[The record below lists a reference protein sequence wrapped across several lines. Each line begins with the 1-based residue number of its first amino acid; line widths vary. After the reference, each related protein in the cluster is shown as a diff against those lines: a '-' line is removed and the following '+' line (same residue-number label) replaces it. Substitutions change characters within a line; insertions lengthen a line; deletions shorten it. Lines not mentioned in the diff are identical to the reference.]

1 MYLRAHISVYAVGC
15 VVLLG
20 VDLLGGSGN
29 VWADTAIGAWGML
42 IVAHGILMIIARL
55 LQELLADDEGP
66 ELRPASEMQWRSPS
80 TWTLP
85 PRMQRAS
92 TSASTRAGTPSTL
105 FDATPVNSQPDA
117 SRETARDVPA
127 DPPRDDSERV
137 SWQEATNAAW
147 RAPRDASPVSRS
159 DNDDDDII
167 PLKFD

>member
-1 MYLRAHISVYAVGC
+1 MYLRAHISLYAVGC

-20 VDLLGGSGN
+20 VDLLGGSGS

-42 IVAHGILMIIARL
+42 IIAHGILMIIARL

-66 ELRPASEMQWRSPS
+66 ALRPASEMQWRSSS

-92 TSASTRAGTPSTL
+92 TSTRTGATSTP

-117 SRETARDVPA
+117 SRDTPRDEPA
-127 DPPRDDSERV
+127 DPSPDSSERV

-147 RAPRDASPVSRS
+147 RAPRDASPASGS
-159 DNDDDDII
+159 DKDDDDII
-167 PLKFD
+167 PLRFD